1 MIGCIKRTYE
11 RHACLY
17 ELKFNRQHLP
27 IDECNVWF
35 MSREMRFELILGSI
49 RLPCSIDFM
58 LRAKRNQIPSL
69 AKRNAPFNFAKS
81 ELEKRMS
88 FSLYED
94 KRVSLIHVL
103 ERTE

>member
-1 MIGCIKRTYE
+1 MIGFIKRTYE
-11 RHACLY
+11 YHACLC

-27 IDECNVWF
+27 IDEYNVWF
-35 MSREMRFELILGSI
+35 MSKEIRFELIPGSI
-49 RLPCSIDFM
+49 RLPRSIDFM
-58 LRAKRNQIPSL
+58 LRAKRNQVPSL
-69 AKRNAPFNFAKS
+69 AKRNVAFNFTKS